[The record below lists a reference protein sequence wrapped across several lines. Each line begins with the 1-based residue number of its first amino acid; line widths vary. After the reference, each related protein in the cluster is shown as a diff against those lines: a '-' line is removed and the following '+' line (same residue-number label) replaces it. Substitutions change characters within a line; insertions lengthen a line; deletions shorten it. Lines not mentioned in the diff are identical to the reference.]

1 MSALAPVL
9 EAFFTERLMTQ
20 RRASPNTIT
29 AYRDTFKLLLG
40 YACQRTGKLPG
51 RLDFADL
58 DAPLI
63 SGFLQYLEVERGNSI
78 TTRNARLAA
87 VRSLFGYAA
96 LKVPEH
102 AALIARVLAIPS
114 KRHDHAT
121 VSFLTRPELEALL
134 AAPDLTAWHGHRDHA
149 LLLVAAQTG
158 LRVSGLTIADVHLGP
173 GAHVYCRGKGRKERC
188 TPLTAQTVK
197 TLKSWL
203 AERGGDG
210 PDPLFCTRRGVRL
223 SRDAVERLLAKY
235 VTIAAA
241 TCPSLQ
247 AKTVSPHTLRHSAA
261 MNLLHAGVDVTVIA
275 LWLGHES
282 PTSSHVYLH
291 ADMEIKE
298 RALARTTP
306 PAAEPSRYTAPDSLL
321 AFLGG
326 LLPAPL
332 CRSWRPRPKTGTEP
346 PGQRGITCPSA

>member
-40 YACQRTGKLPG
+40 YACQRTGKLPS

-63 SGFLQYLEVERGNSI
+63 SGFLQHLETKRGNSV

-87 VRSLFGYAA
+87 IHSLFGYAA

-102 AALIARVLAIPS
+102 AALIARVLAIPT
-114 KRHDHAT
+114 KRHDHTT
-121 VSFLTRPELEALL
+121 VSFLTRPEIDALL
-134 AAPDLTAWHGHRDHA
+134 AAPDLATWHGRRDHA
-149 LLLVAAQTG
+149 LLLLATQTG
-158 LRVSGLTIADVHLGP
+158 LRVSELTGLTIADVHLGP

-188 TPLTAQTVK
+188 TPLTTQTIK
-197 TLKSWL
+197 TLKPWL
-203 AERGGDG
+203 AERSGDG
-210 PDPLFCTRRGVRL
+210 PDPLFCTRRGARL

-235 VTIAAA
+235 VATAVN

-247 AKTVSPHTLRHSAA
+247 AKAISPHTLRHSAA
-261 MNLLHAGVDVTVIA
+261 MSLLHAGVDVTVIA

-282 PTSSHVYLH
+282 PTSSRVYLH

-298 RALARTTP
+298 RALARTAP
-306 PAAEPSRYTAPDSLL
+306 PHTKPGRYTAPDSLL
-321 AFLGG
+321 AFLDG
-326 LLPAPL
+326 L
-332 CRSWRPRPKTGTEP
+332 
-346 PGQRGITCPSA
+346 